1 MVLREPGKVI
11 STSMTEFQPSDLPR
25 IIELP
30 LWRVDATS
38 KDVEEICRQ
47 AREQKLYSVCVA
59 SSRVEL
65 AASLLDE
72 SEIKVTALVGLSG
85 SEEGDVKRYET
96 EIAVDCG
103 AHEIEVCLNVGKL
116 KDGDR
121 KYVLRELRDIAE
133 AADERIVK
141 VEIRPKLLTRE
152 ELKLACELV
161 LDSGA
166 HFVSAKYIASP
177 NIEDVKACREAVGPK
192 FGVKAGAEILDTE
205 EALALVAA
213 GATRL
218 SAANG
223 AYPRSA

>member
-1 MVLREPGKVI
+1 
-11 STSMTEFQPSDLPR
+11 MTDFPPSDLPR

-30 LWRVDATS
+30 LWRIDATS
-38 KDVEEICRQ
+38 KDVEEVCRK
-47 AREQKLYSVCVA
+47 ARDQKLYSVCVA

-65 AASLLDE
+65 AASLLDD
-72 SEIKVTALVGLSG
+72 SDIKVTALVGFSG
-85 SEEGDVKRYET
+85 SEDGDVKRYET
-96 EIAVDCG
+96 EIAIDFG
-103 AHEIEVCLNVGKL
+103 AQEIEVCLNVGKL

-121 KYVLRELRDIAE
+121 KYVLRELRDVAE

-152 ELKLACELV
+152 ELNLACALV

-166 HFVSAKYIASP
+166 HFVSAKYITAP
-177 NIEDVKACREAVGPK
+177 NLEDIKACREAVGPQ
-192 FGVKAGAEILDTE
+192 FGVKAGSEILDTT
-205 EALALVAA
+205 EALALISA

-223 AYPRSA
+223 AYPLSS

>member
-1 MVLREPGKVI
+1 
-11 STSMTEFQPSDLPR
+11 MTEIQPSDLPR

-30 LWRVDATS
+30 LWRVDATA
-38 KDVEEICRQ
+38 KDVEEICRK
-47 AREQKLYSVCVA
+47 AREQKLYGVCVA

-72 SEIKVTALVGLSG
+72 SDIKVTALVGFSG
-85 SEEGDVKRYET
+85 SEDGDVKRYET
-96 EIAVDCG
+96 EIAIDYG
-103 AHEIEVCLNVGKL
+103 AQEIEVCLNVGKL
-116 KDGDR
+116 KDGN
-121 KYVLRELRDIAE
+121 KQYVLRELRDVAE

-166 HFVSAKYIASP
+166 HFVSAKYITSP
-177 NIEDVKACREAVGPK
+177 SIEDIKACREAIGPT
-192 FGVKAGAEILDTE
+192 FGLKAGSEILNRE
-205 EALALVAA
+205 EALALFAA

-223 AYPRSA
+223 AYPVSS

>member
-1 MVLREPGKVI
+1 
-11 STSMTEFQPSDLPR
+11 MTDFQPSDLPR

-30 LWRVDATS
+30 LWRVDATA
-38 KDVEEICRQ
+38 KDVEEICRK
-47 AREQKLYSVCVA
+47 AREQKLYGVCVA

-65 AASLLDE
+65 AVSLLDE
-72 SEIKVTALVGLSG
+72 SDVKVTALVGFSG

-96 EIAVDCG
+96 EIAVDNG
-103 AHEIEVCLNVGKL
+103 AQEIEVCINVGKL
-116 KDGDR
+116 KDGN
-121 KYVLRELRDIAE
+121 KQYVLRELRDVAE

-166 HFVSAKYIASP
+166 HFVSAKYVTSP
-177 NIEDVKACREAVGPK
+177 SIQDIKACREAIGPD
-192 FGVKAGAEILDTE
+192 FGLKAGSEILNRE

-223 AYPRSA
+223 AYQVSV

>member
-1 MVLREPGKVI
+1 MPPN
-11 STSMTEFQPSDLPR
+11 MTDFNPSDLPR

-38 KDVEEICRQ
+38 KDVEEICRK
-47 AREQKLYSVCVA
+47 ARDQKLYGVCVA

-65 AASLLDE
+65 AVSLLDE
-72 SEIKVTALVGLSG
+72 SDAKVTALVGFSG
-85 SEEGDVKRYET
+85 SEDGDVKRYET
-96 EIAVDCG
+96 EIAIDYG
-103 AHEIEVCLNVGKL
+103 AQEIEVCLNVGKL

-121 KYVLRELRDIAE
+121 KYVLRELRDVAE

-141 VEIRPKLLTRE
+141 VEIRPKLLTRDE
-152 ELKLACELV
+152 IKLACELV

-166 HFVSAKYIASP
+166 HFVSAKYITSP
-177 NIEDVKACREAVGPK
+177 SIEDIKACREAIGPK
-192 FGVKAGAEILDTE
+192 FGLKAGSEILEVE

-213 GATRL
+213 GANRL

-223 AYPRSA
+223 AYPLSA

>member
-1 MVLREPGKVI
+1 
-11 STSMTEFQPSDLPR
+11 MTEFAPSQLPG

-30 LWRVDATS
+30 LWRIDATA
-38 KDVEEICRQ
+38 KDIEEICRK
-47 AREQKLYSVCVA
+47 AREQKLYGVCVT

-65 AASLLDE
+65 AASLLED

-96 EIAVDCG
+96 EIAIDCG
-103 AHEIEVCLNVGKL
+103 AQEIEVCLNVGKL

-121 KYVLRELRDIAE
+121 KYVLRELRDVAE

-141 VEIRPKLLTRE
+141 VEIRPRLLTRA
-152 ELKLACELV
+152 ELQLACELV

-166 HFVSAKYIASP
+166 HFVCARYVAQP
-177 NIEDVKACREAVGPK
+177 NIEDIKACREAVGPK
-192 FGVKAGAEILDTE
+192 FGVKAGEEILDTKT
-205 EALALVAA
+205 ALALIGA

-223 AYPRSA
+223 AYPLSA

>member
-1 MVLREPGKVI
+1 
-11 STSMTEFQPSDLPR
+11 MTEIQPSDLPR

-30 LWRVDATS
+30 LWRVDATA
-38 KDVEEICRQ
+38 KDIEEICRK

-65 AASLLDE
+65 AVSLLDE
-72 SEIKVTALVGLSG
+72 SDVKVTALVGFSG

-96 EIAVDCG
+96 EIAVDYG
-103 AHEIEVCLNVGKL
+103 AQEIQVCLNVGKL
-116 KDGDR
+116 KDGN
-121 KYVLRELRDIAE
+121 KQYVLRELRDVAE

-166 HFVSAKYIASP
+166 HFVSAKYVTSP
-177 NIEDVKACREAVGPK
+177 SIGDIKACREAIGPD
-192 FGVKAGAEILDTE
+192 FGLKAGSEILNRE

-223 AYPRSA
+223 AYQVSA